1 MPIAIKMAD
10 LIDEI
15 LKYKPNTYDE
25 YKLLIHHQQRELYLE
40 DVDSDA
46 SSELVRLIIDFN
58 REDDTLEA
66 EHDKVE
72 SNVERKP
79 IYLYINSYG
88 GSVTDAYAII
98 DAIEMS
104 KTPIY
109 TICVGTAYSAGGII
123 LISGH
128 KRFMYPKASFMFHE
142 GSAGMFGDAGK
153 VKDTMKFYERQL
165 KQLENFILTKTKIT
179 QELYDTKLSND
190 WYLTAE
196 ECLQHGIID
205 KVSTMLY

>member
-58 REDDTLEA
+58 REDDILEA
-66 EHDKVE
+66 EHDKLE